1 MCGRFTLFSAFENM
15 LDRFDIERFLPKDEY
30 HPSYNVAPSQNI
42 LAIIN
47 DGSNNRL
54 GKLRWGLIPPWA
66 KDEKIGYKL
75 INARAETLK
84 VKPAFR
90 KPLISKRCIIPAD
103 SFYEWKRLDP
113 KTKIPMRIKL
123 KSSALFSFAGLYEKW
138 KTNQGTPLY
147 TCTII
152 TTKPN
157 EFMKDIHDRMPV
169 ILTHDHEKEWLNP
182 QHTDP
187 NYLQSLLLP
196 YDPDDMEAYQ
206 VSSLV
211 NSPKNNS
218 PELLDAENSM

>member
-1 MCGRFTLFSAFENM
+1 MLRKRHPYLGAFFFYQLF
-15 LDRFDIERFLPKDEY
+15 Y
-30 HPSYNVAPSQNI
+30 VAPSQNI

-66 KDEKIGYKL
+66 KDEKIGYKM
-75 INARAETLK
+75 INARAETITE
-84 VKPAFR
+84 KPAFR
-90 KPLISKRCIIPAD
+90 KPLVSKRCIIPAD

-123 KSSALFSFAGLYEKW
+123 KSSNLFAFAGLYEKW
-138 KTNQGTPLY
+138 NTPVGNPLY

-157 EFMKDIHDRMPV
+157 ELMEDIHDRMPV
-169 ILTHDHEKEWLNP
+169 ILTDENEKQWLNP
-182 QHTDP
+182 KNTDP
-187 NYLQSLLLP
+187 DYLQSLLLP
-196 YDPDDMEAYQ
+196 YDADDMEAYQ

-218 PELLDAENSM
+218 SELIESH

>member
-1 MCGRFTLFSAFENM
+1 MCGRFTLFSTF
-15 LDRFDIERFLPKDEY
+15 DDIIDQFDIDQFLPKDEY

-66 KDEKIGYKL
+66 KDEKIGYKM
-75 INARAETLK
+75 INARAETITE
-84 VKPAFR
+84 KPAFR
-90 KPLISKRCIIPAD
+90 KPLVSKRCIIPAD

-123 KSSALFSFAGLYEKW
+123 KSSALFAFAGLYEKW
-138 KTNQGTPLY
+138 KTHQGDPLY

-152 TTKPN
+152 TTTPN
-157 EFMKDIHDRMPV
+157 ELMKDIHDRMPV

-182 QHTDP
+182 LNTDP
-187 NYLQSLLLP
+187 DDLKNLLLP
-196 YDPDDMEAYQ
+196 YDADDMEAYE
-206 VSSLV
+206 VSPLV

-218 PELLDAENSM
+218 PELLDAQNRM